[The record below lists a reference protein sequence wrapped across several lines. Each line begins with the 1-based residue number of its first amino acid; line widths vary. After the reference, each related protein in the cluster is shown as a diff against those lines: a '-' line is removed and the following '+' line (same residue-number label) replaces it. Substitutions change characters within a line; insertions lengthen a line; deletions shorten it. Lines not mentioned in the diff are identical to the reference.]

1 MARSLSS
8 FDLRRG
14 GRKILIGIGVLA
26 ALNAVFFILF
36 VQPTVDASR
45 GLENVQ
51 EPFQKLNERRAVV
64 EKHEAFLE
72 ALARAEDDL
81 QSLRG
86 EILSTRNQRL
96 VEVHAELAS
105 LCDRFGI
112 GLETVSYDNQ
122 MLLDEELDRHVMS
135 VPLQGNY
142 QNLRKFLQA
151 VETSDKFLVV
161 EGVSLVT
168 GKEGGVGLSL
178 TIHLATYFTAPEDLV
193 ARRRT
198 LRRR

>member
-1 MARSLSS
+1 MARSLPT

-14 GRKILIGIGVLA
+14 GRRILIGVAVLA
-26 ALNAVFFILF
+26 ALNAIFFLLF
-36 VQPTVDASR
+36 VQPTVGAYR
-45 GLENVQ
+45 GLENQQ

-64 EKHEAFLE
+64 EEHEAFLE
-72 ALARAEDDL
+72 ALERAEQDL

-86 EILSTRNQRL
+86 EILSTRNERL
-96 VEVHAELAS
+96 VEVHAELAA

-112 GLETVSYDNQ
+112 ALDAVSYDNQ
-122 MLLDEELDRHVMS
+122 LLLEEELDRHVMN

-142 QNLRKFLQA
+142 QSLRKFLQA

-161 EGVSLVT
+161 ERVSLVT

-178 TIHLATYFTAPEDLV
+178 TIHLATYFTAPDELV
-193 ARRRT
+193 ARRRA